1 MHDLASNPVA
11 FFILCLNCEF
21 VLTFLSYYPNFTLQT
36 GSSGAHDPLDLRF
49 NHSPPGLNDASVSPL
64 ITIMAIL
71 EKNGAL
77 RGTAGTVV
85 FRRFRTHTVVQKL
98 PERKKGQT
106 LASRA
111 SACEFGLASTS
122 AASIRDALNPVFR
135 NRHDGAMVN
144 RFNSAVYHSILGS
157 RTAARGNRD
166 LHDGDLDCLKGFE
179 FNAESPLNE
188 ALKVKPVVSL
198 TPEGR
203 IRIQMDAL
211 HSNTDL
217 KVPAK
222 FREMTGRFR
231 LRFLVTALNFR
242 SEYYEY
248 VAVKDVTVINGRA
261 LEAQDFEMEGT
272 IPQGCMILVTLSLE
286 CLTRNDMDDS
296 IELINTLSFSPAA
309 IIAAFQIAEATPMG
323 QSEEA
328 KKQAWDDYSIMK
340 GYSGNTLLVKMAELA
355 EQAAAGQ
362 KKQRGK
368 RSRGGSV
375 ERDPGGMKK
384 QDVSTSQSDEGASFV
399 VIGKRFGF

>member
-1 MHDLASNPVA
+1 MHDLASNPVV

-21 VLTFLSYYPNFTLQT
+21 VLTFLLYYLNFTLQT

-122 AASIRDALNPVFR
+122 AASIRDALKPVFR

-179 FNAESPLNE
+179 FNAESPLSE
-188 ALKVKPVVSL
+188 ALKVKQVVSL
-198 TPEGR
+198 SPEGR

-248 VAVKDVTVINGRA
+248 VAVKDVTVINGMA

-272 IPQGCMILVTLSLE
+272 IPQGCMVLVTLSLE
-286 CLTRNDMDDS
+286 CLMRNSTDNS

-309 IIAAFQIAEATPMG
+309 ILAAFQIAEATPMG
-323 QSEEA
+323 QSAEA
-328 KKQAWDDYSIMK
+328 KKQAWDDYSMME
-340 GYSGNTLLVKMAELA
+340 GYNGNTLLVKMAELA
-355 EQAAAGQ
+355 ELAAAGQ
-362 KKQRGK
+362 KKQRRGK
-368 RSRGGSV
+368 RSGGGSE
-375 ERDPGGMKK
+375 ERDPGGTRQKP
-384 QDVSTSQSDEGASFV
+384 ASHEDTPF